1 MNEEKNREMHEK
13 ILREKVLQ
21 IGLEKDHRDEPVCA
35 GSRNIPLPAFFLHVS
50 SLRDKREH

>member
-13 ILREKVLQ
+13 ILQEKVLQ

-35 GSRNIPLPAFFLHVS
+35 GSRNIPLPAFSYMLAA
-50 SLRDKREH
+50 